1 MSFNFRALQ
10 ASVCVVGV
18 CALAACSRPEAPEV
32 PVRSVK
38 VMVVGPQAPE
48 FASEYAGEVRARTE
62 SRLGFRVGG
71 KLVARPA
78 EVGQR
83 VKAGQ
88 VLAQLDASDYQLASQ
103 AAQAQI
109 QAAATQRELAAAD
122 FKRYSE
128 LRAQN
133 FISSAELERRETTL
147 KAAQASLDQA
157 RAQAGVQANQKA
169 YTVLV
174 ADRPAVVVAVEA
186 EAGQVVSAGSPVVRL
201 AYDGARD
208 VVVAVPEDKAA
219 ALRAGMKASV
229 RLWANQSVGG
239 SAPALAAQV
248 REVAA
253 SADPVSR
260 TFTVKLALPAT
271 ATDVP
276 LGSTAYVQLQAV
288 PASLA
293 ALQGAAGLIK
303 VPTSALWQQGQ
314 GSAVWLWDA
323 ASGTVKA
330 RAVVVATADGN
341 QAVIAQGLSGGE
353 QVVVAGV
360 HVLVDGE
367 KVTLY
372 QEKNK
377 QNMPLSLINNGLLAT
392 KNDSSA
398 APAVKGQP

>member
-1 MSFNFRALQ
+1 MNFTFRAVQ
-10 ASVCVVGV
+10 ASACLVAV
-18 CALAACSRPEAPEV
+18 CALAACSRPEAPQV
-32 PVRSVK
+32 PVRAVK
-38 VMVVGPQAPE
+38 VMLVGPQAPE
-48 FASEYAGEVRARTE
+48 FSSEYAGEVRARSE

-83 VKAGQ
+83 VTAGQ
-88 VLAQLDASDYQLASQ
+88 VLAQLDGSDYQLASQ
-103 AAQAQI
+103 AAQAQT
-109 QAAATQRELAAAD
+109 QAAATQRDLAAAD

-157 RAQAGVQANQKA
+157 KAQASVQANQKG

-174 ADRPAVVVAVEA
+174 ADRAGVVVAVEA
-186 EAGQVVSAGSPVVRL
+186 EPGQVVSAGSPVVRL
-201 AYDGARD
+201 AYDGPRD
-208 VVVAVPEDKAA
+208 VVVAVPEHKAA
-219 ALRAGMKASV
+219 GLRVGMSASV
-229 RLWANQSVGG
+229 RLWANQASGG
-239 SAPALAAQV
+239 AVPALTAQV

-260 TFTVKLALPAT
+260 TYAVKLALPASAT
-271 ATDVP
+271 ALP
-276 LGSTAYVQLQAV
+276 LGSTAYAQLQAM
-288 PASLA
+288 PADA
-293 ALQGAAGLIK
+293 AAAKAAAGLIK
-303 VPTSALWQQGQ
+303 LPTSALWQQGQ

-323 ASGTVKA
+323 ATSTVKA
-330 RAVVVATADGN
+330 QAVTVATADGN

-372 QEKNK
+372 QEKNTSK
-377 QNMPLSLINNGLLAT
+377 VPPALVDNNVSAINSVNA
-392 KNDSSA
+392 S
-398 APAVKGQP
+398 AVKGQP

>member
-1 MSFNFRALQ
+1 MSFTFRAVQVSACLV
-10 ASVCVVGV
+10 AVCV
-18 CALAACSRPEAPEV
+18 LAACSRPEAPQV
-32 PVRSVK
+32 PVRAVK

-48 FASEYAGEVRARTE
+48 FSSEYAGEVRARSE
-62 SRLGFRVGG
+62 SRLGFRVAG

-83 VKAGQ
+83 VAAGQ

-109 QAAATQRELAAAD
+109 QAASTQRDLAAAD
-122 FKRYSE
+122 VKRYSE

-133 FISSAELERRETTL
+133 FISGAELERREATL

-157 RAQAGVQANQKA
+157 QAQAGVQANQKA

-174 ADRPAVVVAVEA
+174 ADRAGVVVAVEA
-186 EAGQVVSAGSPVVRL
+186 EPGQVVSAGTPVVRL
-201 AYDGARD
+201 AYDGPRD
-208 VVVAVPEDKAA
+208 VVVAVPEHKAMN
-219 ALRAGMKASV
+219 LRVGMPASV
-229 RLWANQSVGG
+229 RLWANQASGV
-239 SAPALAAQV
+239 AEPALAAQV

-260 TFTVKLALPAT
+260 TFAVKLALPAS
-271 ATDVP
+271 AAALP
-276 LGSTAYVQLQAV
+276 LGSTAYAQLQAL
-288 PASLA
+288 PTDA
-293 ALQGAAGLIK
+293 AAKSGAAGLIK
-303 VPTSALWQQGQ
+303 LPTSALWQQGQ

-323 ASGTVKA
+323 ATSTVKA
-330 RAVVVATADGN
+330 QAVTVATADGN

-372 QEKNK
+372 QEKNTSK
-377 QNMPLSLINNGLLAT
+377 VPPSLVGNDVSAT
-392 KNDSSA
+392 NSVKTS
-398 APAVKGQP
+398 AVKGQP

>member
-1 MSFNFRALQ
+1 MSFTFRAVQ
-10 ASVCVVGV
+10 ASACLVAVCV
-18 CALAACSRPEAPEV
+18 LAACSRPEAPQV
-32 PVRSVK
+32 PVRAVK

-48 FASEYAGEVRARTE
+48 FSSEYAGEVRARSE
-62 SRLGFRVGG
+62 SRLGFRVAG

-83 VKAGQ
+83 VAAGQ

-109 QAAATQRELAAAD
+109 QAASTQRDLAAAD
-122 FKRYSE
+122 VKRYSE

-133 FISSAELERRETTL
+133 FISGAELERREATL

-157 RAQAGVQANQKA
+157 KAQAGVQANQKA

-174 ADRPAVVVAVEA
+174 ADRAGVVVAVEA
-186 EAGQVVSAGSPVVRL
+186 EPGQVVSAGTPVVRL
-201 AYDGARD
+201 AYDGPRD
-208 VVVAVPEDKAA
+208 VVVAVPEHKALN
-219 ALRAGMKASV
+219 LRVGMPASV
-229 RLWANQSVGG
+229 RLWANQASGMAV
-239 SAPALAAQV
+239 PALAAQV

-260 TFTVKLALPAT
+260 TFAVKLALPAS
-271 ATDVP
+271 AAALP
-276 LGSTAYVQLQAV
+276 LGSTAYAQLQAL
-288 PASLA
+288 PTDA
-293 ALQGAAGLIK
+293 AAQAGAAGLIK
-303 VPTSALWQQGQ
+303 LPTSALWQQGQ

-323 ASGTVKA
+323 ATSTVKA
-330 RAVVVATADGN
+330 QAVTVATADGN

-372 QEKNK
+372 QEKNASK
-377 QNMPLSLINNGLLAT
+377 VPPSLVGNDVSAT
-392 KNDSSA
+392 NSVKTS
-398 APAVKGQP
+398 AVKGQP

>member
-1 MSFNFRALQ
+1 MSFTFRAVQ
-10 ASVCVVGV
+10 ASACLVAVCV
-18 CALAACSRPEAPEV
+18 LAACSRPEAPQV
-32 PVRSVK
+32 PVRAVK

-48 FASEYAGEVRARTE
+48 FSSEYAGEVRARSE
-62 SRLGFRVGG
+62 SRLGFRVAG

-83 VKAGQ
+83 VAAGQ

-109 QAAATQRELAAAD
+109 QAASTQRDLAAAD
-122 FKRYSE
+122 VKRYSE

-133 FISSAELERRETTL
+133 FISGAELERREATL

-157 RAQAGVQANQKA
+157 QAQAGVQANQKA

-174 ADRPAVVVAVEA
+174 ADRAGVVVAVEA
-186 EAGQVVSAGSPVVRL
+186 EPGQVVSAGTPVVRL
-201 AYDGARD
+201 AYDGPRD
-208 VVVAVPEDKAA
+208 VVVAVPEHKAMN
-219 ALRAGMKASV
+219 LRVGMPASV
-229 RLWANQSVGG
+229 RLWANQASGV
-239 SAPALAAQV
+239 AVPALAAQV

-260 TFTVKLALPAT
+260 TFAVKLALPAS
-271 ATDVP
+271 AAALP
-276 LGSTAYVQLQAV
+276 LGSTAYAQLQAL
-288 PASLA
+288 PTDA
-293 ALQGAAGLIK
+293 AAKAGAAGLIK
-303 VPTSALWQQGQ
+303 LPTSALWQQGQ

-323 ASGTVKA
+323 ATSTVKA
-330 RAVVVATADGN
+330 QAVTVATADGN

-372 QEKNK
+372 QEKNTSK
-377 QNMPLSLINNGLLAT
+377 VLPSLVGNDVSAT
-392 KNDSSA
+392 NSVKTS
-398 APAVKGQP
+398 AVKGQP

>member
-1 MSFNFRALQ
+1 MSFTFRAVQ
-10 ASVCVVGV
+10 ASACLVAVCV
-18 CALAACSRPEAPEV
+18 LAACSRPEAPQV
-32 PVRSVK
+32 PVRAVK

-48 FASEYAGEVRARTE
+48 FSSEYAGEVRARSE
-62 SRLGFRVGG
+62 SRLGFRVAG

-78 EVGQR
+78 EAGQR
-83 VKAGQ
+83 VAAGQ

-109 QAAATQRELAAAD
+109 QAASTQRDLAAAD
-122 FKRYSE
+122 VKRYSE

-133 FISSAELERRETTL
+133 FISGAELERREATL

-157 RAQAGVQANQKA
+157 QAQAGVQANQKA

-174 ADRPAVVVAVEA
+174 ADRAGVVVAVEA
-186 EAGQVVSAGSPVVRL
+186 EPGQVVSAGTPVVRL
-201 AYDGARD
+201 AYDGPRD
-208 VVVAVPEDKAA
+208 VVVAVPEHKAMN
-219 ALRAGMKASV
+219 LRVGMPASV
-229 RLWANQSVGG
+229 RLWANQASGV
-239 SAPALAAQV
+239 AVPALAAQV

-260 TFTVKLALPAT
+260 TFAVKLALPAS
-271 ATDVP
+271 AAALP
-276 LGSTAYVQLQAV
+276 LGSTAYAQLQAL
-288 PASLA
+288 PTDA
-293 ALQGAAGLIK
+293 AAKAGAAGLIK
-303 VPTSALWQQGQ
+303 LPTSALWQQGQ

-323 ASGTVKA
+323 ATSTVKA
-330 RAVVVATADGN
+330 QAVTVATADGN

-372 QEKNK
+372 QEKNTSK
-377 QNMPLSLINNGLLAT
+377 VPPSHVGNDVSAT
-392 KNDSSA
+392 NSVKTS
-398 APAVKGQP
+398 AVKGQP